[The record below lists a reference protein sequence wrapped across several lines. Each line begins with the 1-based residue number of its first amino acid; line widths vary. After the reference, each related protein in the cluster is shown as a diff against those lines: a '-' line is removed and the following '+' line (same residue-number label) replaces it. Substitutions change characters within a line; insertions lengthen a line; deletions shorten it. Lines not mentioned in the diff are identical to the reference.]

1 MSEDLHS
8 DELATAEADAVDEF
22 ALDGLRLRFDDDVG
36 ELFADYLPTGTP
48 LGLDGSGIA
57 RLIADAGYDDLR
69 LIDGA
74 CDALAEL
81 LQGES
86 EGSLKLAYAMDAE
99 IELGLSADRF
109 EVLLTTGEPA
119 GGDPVTDERLRARL
133 RDFGAPEEL
142 WLEEALTF
150 AVLCGPV
157 DGLVVAAGRKPKI
170 GADGRLLM
178 LIDVDSEPDRP
189 KVDES
194 GVVDHYQVRDFHII
208 EEGTPIARVVPPGA
222 GEAGVDALGNVL
234 PAVPGTAFAVSK
246 DIPGVRFAEDDDGVL
261 VADCKGHPVRMPDGE
276 VRVDNVLT
284 MDHADLR
291 TGNVV
296 FDGSVLINADVGA
309 GVTVRATGDV
319 VIKGSVENASV
330 HGDCGVVVA
339 GGVIGPKPDEDEEML
354 TLVTSGTDIEAVFIS
369 NARIDCAGDVIIKE
383 YLSHCH
389 TRAAGRVLAGQQ
401 GGKGLIIGGSCH
413 AVLGIEANGLG
424 THANVPTRLSV
435 GPDPELVDKR
445 DAAREQVAGCTD
457 RLARLRRVLRD
468 LHRQHPRPDEAM
480 KTTIAK
486 AERTVARFERELAE
500 ANQALAE
507 LQPLFDR
514 AGQSSVKVKG
524 SVYPNVSVS
533 IGRGRLTVRRE
544 GGGGRFVSRD
554 GEVIW
559 A

>member
-8 DELATAEADAVDEF
+8 DELLSAEAETVDGG
-22 ALDGLRLRFDDDVG
+22 LSSDGLRLRFDGDSG
-36 ELFADYLPTGTP
+36 ELFADYGPETDT
-48 LGLDGSGIA
+48 GLDGAAIA
-57 RLIADAGYDDLR
+57 RLVAAAGYDDLR
-69 LIDGA
+69 FIDGA
-74 CDALAEL
+74 CEALAKL
-81 LQGES
+81 LPAQGE
-86 EGSLKLAYAMDAE
+86 GSFKLAYAMDAD
-99 IELGLSADRF
+99 IELALSADRF

-119 GGDPVTDERLRARL
+119 GGRPVTDERLRARL
-133 RDFGAPEEL
+133 REFGAPEEL
-142 WLEEALTF
+142 WLEAALLF

-157 DGLVVAAGRKPKI
+157 DGLVIAAGRKPKI

-189 KVDES
+189 KVDDA
-194 GVVDHYQVRDFHII
+194 GVVDHYHARDFHVI
-208 EEGTPIARVVPPGA
+208 EEGTPIARIIPPGP

-234 PAVPGTAFAVSK
+234 PAVPGTPFTVSRE
-246 DIPGVRFAEDDDGVL
+246 IPGVRFDEEDDGVL

-309 GVTVRATGDV
+309 GVSVRATGDV
-319 VIKGSVENASV
+319 VIKGSVQNASV
-330 HGDCGVVVA
+330 HGDCGVVVV
-339 GGVIGPKPDEDEEML
+339 GGVIGPKPEEDDDL
-354 TLVTSGTDIEAVFIS
+354 ATQVTSGTDIEAVFIS
-369 NARIDCAGDVIIKE
+369 NARIDCAGDVIVKE

-413 AVLGIEANGLG
+413 GVLGIEANGLG

-435 GPDPELVDKR
+435 GPDLHLVEKR
-445 DAAREQVAGCTD
+445 DAAREQVTGCTD

-468 LHRQHPRPDEAM
+468 LHRQHPRPDDAM
-480 KTTIAK
+480 RTTIAK

-500 ANQALAE
+500 ANEALAE

-514 AGQSSVKVKG
+514 AAQASVKVKG
-524 SVYPNVSVS
+524 GVYPNVSVS

-544 GGGGRFVSRD
+544 GGGGRFVLRD